1 MKAKTFLEIHDALIN
16 NKPLSQ
22 WTCDKFGCEDVKGL
36 NAGLCLIEFGESDYI
51 YIYNDYKLLWDNE
64 IFKLFMP
71 EDEEGPSTYWAG
83 ENDDRHEYNELRQ
96 TIILLCAAINGELDS
111 HEDYL
116 ELNGAKV

>member
-22 WTCDKFGCEDVKGL
+22 WTSDTFGCEDVKGL
-36 NAGLCLIEFGESDYI
+36 NAGLCLIEFGESDFI
-51 YIYNDYKLLWDNE
+51 DNDYKILLDNE
-64 IFKLFMP
+64 IFQLFMP
-71 EDEEGPSTYWAG
+71 ERKDKRITYWAG
-83 ENDDRHEYNELRQ
+83 EDEDQHVYNELRQ